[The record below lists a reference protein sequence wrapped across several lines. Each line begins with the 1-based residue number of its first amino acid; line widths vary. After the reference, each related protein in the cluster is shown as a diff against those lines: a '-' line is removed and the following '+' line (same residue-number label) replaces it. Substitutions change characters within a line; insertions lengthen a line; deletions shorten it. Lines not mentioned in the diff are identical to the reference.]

1 MKLSGD
7 REIVEPMIQPFP
19 SDLTSRLQWLRRKE
33 RGSGRCSKT
42 SKRVRMENG
51 SKRGGGE
58 EREKEVDVG
67 GWSDEGDG
75 EEEEEE
81 EEVALVVVVGAS
93 SVRQPRRRLLS
104 CPAPFLK
111 AKSSMET
118 LM

>member
-51 SKRGGGE
+51 SKCCGEGGGGE
-58 EREKEVDVG
+58 KKGDEVGVG
-67 GWSDEGDG
+67 GWFDEGDG
-75 EEEEEE
+75 EEEE
-81 EEVALVVVVGAS
+81 VALVVGAS
-93 SVRQPRRRLLS
+93 SVR
-104 CPAPFLK
+104 
-111 AKSSMET
+111 
-118 LM
+118 